1 MPFINI
7 WKMKEA
13 GWGRIGERPR
23 DYFGNPKCEI
33 PDILPN
39 GDVMEK
45 AKLYLEYLSLW
56 LIKD

>member
-1 MPFINI
+1 MDMPFINI

-33 PDILPN
+33 PDKLPN

-45 AKLYLEYLSLW
+45 AV
-56 LIKD
+56 IP